1 MNYNGDNLDKLR
13 KSIQSSRRR
22 LQPYR
27 EKRVRAIREFVGRN
41 YSDTGSR
48 DRVPVNML
56 ELFISTYSRQLVG
69 NEPNVYVRPRT
80 QAIAPQAAKM
90 ELALNHVLREMEVAK
105 TLRLAVIDA
114 LFSIGIVKVGVT
126 EPAQVPMRGF
136 LHDAGQPFAETV
148 DLDDWVHDMSARDLS
163 ECAYMGHRFRVPI
176 EALRDSD
183 IYMDPDMIPEVRKTL
198 YNSDGDIR
206 AAAIGQSDIY
216 HGGQDTD
223 MAELWEIW
231 LPRTNKICTF
241 AAGENGMPERKI
253 REIEWDGPEVGP
265 YHFLSFT
272 DVPGNTMPL
281 PPVASL
287 IDLHDLANRVFR
299 KLGRQAERQK
309 DVVGYRGSAEQ
320 DAKNV
325 QTSSDGEVIRMDDP
339 QNIQTYKFG
348 GIDQQILA
356 FILQLKNLF
365 NYYGGNLDALGGLG
379 PQSGT
384 VRQDKL
390 ITDSASQRL
399 ADMQESAVNFT
410 ASVCKAVGN
419 FIYNDN
425 ISELEL
431 EQTVKGTDIK
441 VPFVFSGKKIEA
453 DLYDFNF
460 EVDPYSVLSQTPG
473 EKLQSIREL
482 MNTFI
487 APLLPAMQQQGV
499 SIDGAKLIQMVAQY
513 SQLPELKDIF
523 KGVAVDATQPQEV
536 QDPTQ
541 KQTEIVRTNRP
552 GATPRGQDDA
562 MMRMMM
568 AGGGGPGAQPSEA
581 AAVGRPT
588 G

>member
-1 MNYNGDNLDKLR
+1 MNYNGDNIDKLR

-41 YSDTGSR
+41 YSDSGSR

-69 NEPNVYVRPRT
+69 NKPHVNVRGRT
-80 QAIAPQAAKM
+80 AVIAPQAAKL
-90 ELALNHVLREMEVAK
+90 ELALNHVLGEMQVAK

-114 LFSIGIVKVGVT
+114 LFSIGIIKVGVT
-126 EPAQVPMRGF
+126 EPRQAAMRGF
-136 LHDAGQPFAETV
+136 LHDGGQPFAETV
-148 DLDDWVHDMSARDLS
+148 DLDDWVHDMNARDLT
-163 ECAYMGHRFRVPI
+163 ECGYMGHRFRVPI
-176 EALRDSD
+176 EALRESD
-183 IYMDPDMIPEVRKTL
+183 LYRNPQDIPEVRKTM
-198 YNSDGDIR
+198 YNSDGDVR
-206 AAAIGQSDIY
+206 AAAIGQSDVY
-216 HGGQDTD
+216 SGAQSSD

-231 LPRTNKICTF
+231 LPRENKICTF

-253 REIEWDGPEVGP
+253 REIEWDGPEAGP

-325 QTSSDGEVIRMDDP
+325 QTSADGEVIRMDDP

-348 GIDQQILA
+348 GIDQQNLA

-384 VRQDKL
+384 VGQDKL
-390 ITDSASQRL
+390 ISESASQRL
-399 ADMQESAVNFT
+399 SDMQESALNFT
-410 ASVCKAVGN
+410 ASVCNAVGH

-425 ISELEL
+425 LSELQL
-431 EQTVKGTDIK
+431 EMPVEGTDIK
-441 VPFVFSGKKIEA
+441 VPFVFQGGKIEA
-453 DLYDFNF
+453 DFFDFNF
-460 EVDPYSVLSQTPG
+460 DIDPYSVLSQTPG
-473 EKLQSIREL
+473 EKLQSMREL

-499 SIDGAKLIQMVAQY
+499 AIDGAKLIQMVAKY
-513 SQLPELKDIF
+513 SQLPELADMF
-523 KGVAVDATQPQEV
+523 TGVEKPQQQAEA
-536 QDPTQ
+536 QSPAQ

-562 MMRMMM
+562 MMRMLLSD
-568 AGGGGPGAQPSEA
+568 GPGVQPSEA
-581 AAVGRPT
+581 AAVERPT